1 MKEYRINVYADA
13 EDGYVDKD
21 TSIIARVRYN
31 QALDYWNGSNWQNG
45 GTGCHLGITK
55 LRDGRYVLIRGSDW
69 QGSRDYGY
77 VVSPSEA
84 LQEILKSGNSE
95 LLETKKFAE
104 LKELAASMVSELD
117 ED

>member
-1 MKEYRINVYADA
+1 MKEYRINVYPNANGD
-13 EDGYVDKD
+13 ED
-21 TSIIARVRYN
+21 ILARVRYN
-31 QALDYWNGSNWQNG
+31 AILDYWNGSNWQNG
-45 GTGCHLGITK
+45 GTGLHKGLTR
-55 LRDGRYVLIRGSDW
+55 LRDGRYVIIIGSDW